1 MRDGDFLLGYILQ
14 GFCIM
19 TRKKTIIY
27 FNPDYFTQVDDTVLK
42 HLTKDFHVVWFYLYE
57 SFNANL
63 MRFGEKYVKDY
74 GQKYGIETRVYYQ
87 EKKGRH
93 LSNYSFFQQIAK
105 DMNRYSPTIV
115 YHCLRN
121 PFWGIAIKTTLKCRN
136 VVMGIHDA
144 QAHSYTLSV
153 TSILNK
159 LFRDVILKFH
169 KNFITFSPNQHE
181 LFKQNYGFDSAM
193 VGMSCKDFGKSD
205 KTAKPIREGINLL
218 FFGSIHLYKG
228 LDLLIRA
235 MEELRTKYQVKNIK
249 LTIAGRGP
257 HWEECSQYICTPE
270 MYNQIIRFIDNSEI
284 PDLMSEATFL
294 ALPYR
299 NATQSGP
306 LVTAIAY
313 ELPIFAPNYGCFRET
328 YNDSSAILYE
338 PDQLT
343 ESLHKLSK
351 ITQTE
356 YDKMKEACRVIKE
369 KNSEESIAHNYIR
382 YFKTFN

>member
-1 MRDGDFLLGYILQ
+1 MQTIVYI
-14 GFCIM
+14 
-19 TRKKTIIY
+19 
-27 FNPDYFTQVDDTVLK
+27 NPDFYTDTDITVLHNLQK
-42 HLTKDFHVVWFYLYE
+42 SYRVVWFYIYE
-57 SFNANL
+57 VFKSNS
-63 MRFGEKYVKDY
+63 MRYGEEYVKAY
-74 GQKYGIETRVYYQ
+74 GKKYGIETKIYYI
-87 EKKGRH
+87 KRHGRNP
-93 LSNYSFFQQIAK
+93 LSYSFYCKIAK
-105 DMNRYSPTIV
+105 DANSYKPDLV
-115 YHCLRN
+115 YHCIRN

-144 QAHSYTLSV
+144 QAHSYTLSI

-169 KNFITFSPNQHE
+169 KNYITFSPNQHD
-181 LFKQNYGFDSAM
+181 LFKKNYGFDSAM

-205 KTAKPIREGINLL
+205 KTVQPICEGINLL
-218 FFGSIHLYKG
+218 FFGGIHLYKG

-257 HWEECSQYICTPE
+257 HWEECSQYINTPE
-270 MYNQIIRFIDNSEI
+270 MYDQRIRFIDNSEI
-284 PDLMSEATFL
+284 PDLMCEATFL

-343 ESLHKLSK
+343 ESLLKLSK

-356 YDKMKEACRVIKE
+356 YDNLKEGCKMVKEN
-369 KNSEESIAHNYIR
+369 NSEEAIAANYCR
-382 YFKTFN
+382 YFNELINR

>member
-1 MRDGDFLLGYILQ
+1 MNQ
-14 GFCIM
+14 GS
-19 TRKKTIIY
+19 TNNKESLKPTIVY
-27 FNPDYFTQVDDTVLK
+27 FNPDFFTQVDDTVLR
-42 HLTKDFHVVWFYLYE
+42 HLTKEFSVIWFYLYE
-57 SFNANL
+57 SFNKGS
-63 MRFGEKYVKDY
+63 MRYGEEYVKEY
-74 GQKYGIETRVYYQ
+74 GEKYGIETKVYYQ
-87 EKKGRH
+87 KKKGRH
-93 LSNYSFFQQIAK
+93 PMNYLFFRQIAQ
-105 DMNRYSPTIV
+105 DMNQHSPTIV
-115 YHCLRN
+115 YHCIRN

-144 QAHSYTLSV
+144 QAHSYTLSI

-159 LFRDVILKFH
+159 LFRDVILRFH
-169 KNFITFSPNQHE
+169 KNYITFSPNQHD
-181 LFKQNYGFDSAM
+181 LFKRNYGFDSAM

-205 KTAKPIREGINLL
+205 KTVKPIREGINLL

-257 HWEECSQYICTPE
+257 HWEECRQYINTPE
-270 MYNQIIRFIDNSEI
+270 MYDLRIRFIDNSEI
-284 PDLMSEATFL
+284 PDLMCEATFL

-343 ESLHKLSK
+343 ESLLKLSK
-351 ITQTE
+351 IAQTE
-356 YDKMKEACRVIKE
+356 YDKLKEACKIVK
-369 KNSEESIAHNYIR
+369 KNNSEEAISANYCR
-382 YFKTFN
+382 CFKELIN